1 MNFVKQAKESDIEK
15 MVQQYDIQDV
25 IGDGAFGRVFKCTER
40 STQQKFAF
48 KKIVKRLLSTEEVSK
63 QFVNDVELIKQLDHP
78 NILKVH
84 EVYQDQFYFY
94 VVEEFCEG
102 QVLIDYITKHK
113 KSMTEREI
121 GTIIRQVLYTLA
133 YAHSKKIAHR
143 DIKPENIMIY
153 TYKNKDNE

>member
-1 MNFVKQAKESDIEK
+1 M
-15 MVQQYDIQDV
+15 
-25 IGDGAFGRVFKCTER
+25 
-40 STQQKFAF
+40 
-48 KKIVKRLLSTEEVSK
+48 LSTEEVSK

-121 GTIIRQVLYTLA
+121 GTSNFITTKFAILPKIKALHHYSKDQRQL
-133 YAHSKKIAHR
+133 
-143 DIKPENIMIY
+143 
-153 TYKNKDNE
+153 